1 MGTAFKLFV
10 SIIMGCVAALLAGTL
25 ASVVATSGYSA
36 VDKPVP
42 NGAFLWAGGMAM
54 VVALAIGLG
63 APSAARTARRL
74 GMFNAFLA
82 LLFPLAGFAAP
93 FVTGH
98 PLIGGQT
105 VADAAAEVPAPLV
118 VVVSDII
125 NAGMFGLTA
134 LIAAVLFL
142 LPALALRRRVEET

>member
-10 SIIMGCVAALLAGTL
+10 SIILGCVAALLAGTL

-36 VDKPVP
+36 VDKPLP

-54 VVALAIGLG
+54 ITALAIGLG
-63 APSAARTARRL
+63 ASSAARAARRL
-74 GMFNAFLA
+74 GMFNAFLTI
-82 LLFPLAGFAAP
+82 LFPLASFATP
-93 FVTGH
+93 LVTGH
-98 PLIGGQT
+98 PLIGNQT
-105 VADAAAEVPAPLV
+105 IADASAEVPDPLV

-134 LIAAVLFL
+134 LLAAVLFL
-142 LPALALRRRVEET
+142 LPALAMRPRVEET